1 MPEPVAAPAP
11 VPAPGWRSDTTTVSI
26 VRNMKREEYTVRR
39 SKSTE
44 NGRGGTV
51 MSSKQGDNRRIA
63 RRSVVGVRLRHL
75 LFVPVIIAW
84 ALLGIG
90 PGPLPHAQAQPQ
102 NEDGGAVRHIVVT
115 VNKSRTLRIEKPFAS
130 AVVGSPDIV
139 DALPMS
145 DRTLYIQ
152 GKKVGTTN
160 VSVFDQ
166 SMQLIGV
173 IDVEVTLDTGNL
185 QEKIRASTGS
195 RDIRVGSSNGQ
206 IVLSGV
212 AGNAVA
218 AERAVQVAKSMVTE
232 GGTIVNAMTVA
243 PAQQVMLKVRFLEVE
258 RSASR
263 ELGVNWFGANNGGN
277 RGFATGIGGVT
288 QPGGRPAVT
297 GVDASG
303 NPVPAP
309 GSPAGSGAI
318 GLPIFTQAASTLVS
332 GATPFGIALAN
343 LASKGATLDV
353 LLTAL
358 ETKGLVRRLAEPDLI
373 ALSGDTASFLAGGEY
388 PIPAVQPGS
397 TGGVPVIT
405 VQYQP
410 FGVQLAFTPTVLE
423 NGIINLRLAP
433 SVSELN
439 FAIAVNAN
447 GFNIP
452 SINKREA
459 RTTVELRDGQSFS
472 IAGLLQTDN
481 RRTTSQLPWIGSVP
495 VLGALFGS
503 KSFVAQDTD
512 LVVIVT
518 PHLVA
523 PAVPG
528 QRLASPLDST
538 IPSNDVDYFLMG
550 QMEQRKAFRD
560 YLTSGGNIQGPY
572 GHIIGQPVVGPAG
585 SGVVSVKN

>member
-1 MPEPVAAPAP
+1 M
-11 VPAPGWRSDTTTVSI
+11 
-26 VRNMKREEYTVRR
+26 M
-39 SKSTE
+39 
-44 NGRGGTV
+44 
-51 MSSKQGDNRRIA
+51 SKQGDNRRIA
-63 RRSVVGVRLRHL
+63 RRVISLGPARLRNL
-75 LFVPVIIAW
+75 FFVPLMIAW
-84 ALLGIG
+84 AQLGVG

-102 NEDGGAVRHIVVT
+102 EESGAVRHIVVT
-115 VNKSRTLRIEKPFAS
+115 VNKSRTLRFDNAFAS
-130 AVVGSPDIV
+130 AVVGAPDIV

-145 DRTLYIQ
+145 DRVLYIQ

-160 VSVFDQ
+160 VSVFAQD
-166 SMQLIGV
+166 MKLIGV

-185 QEKIRASTGS
+185 QEKIRSSTGS
-195 RDIRVGSSNGQ
+195 GGIRVGSSNGQ

-212 AGNAVA
+212 AGNAMA

-258 RSASR
+258 RTASR

-277 RGFATGIGGVT
+277 RGFATGLGGVT

-318 GLPIFTQAASTLVS
+318 GLPIFTTAAGTLLS
-332 GATPFGIALAN
+332 GAAPFGVAVAN

-353 LLTAL
+353 VLTAL

-388 PIPAVQPGS
+388 P
-397 TGGVPVIT
+397 VPVCQAAATIGGACAVT
-405 VQYQP
+405 IQYQP
-410 FGVQLAFTPTVLE
+410 FGVQLSFNPTVLE

-439 FAIAVNAN
+439 FAQAVTIN

-472 IAGLLQTDN
+472 IAGLLQADH
-481 RRTTSQLPWIGSVP
+481 RRNVAQLPWIGSVP
-495 VLGALFGS
+495 VLGTLFSS

-512 LVVIVT
+512 LVVIIT

-528 QRLASPLDST
+528 QRLATPLDNP
-538 IPSNDVDYFLMG
+538 IPSNDVDFFLMG
-550 QMEQRKAFRD
+550 DMEQRKAFRD

-572 GHIIGQPVVGPAG
+572 GHIIGQQATG

>member
-1 MPEPVAAPAP
+1 
-11 VPAPGWRSDTTTVSI
+11 
-26 VRNMKREEYTVRR
+26 MK
-39 SKSTE
+39 
-44 NGRGGTV
+44 
-51 MSSKQGDNRRIA
+51 SKQGDSRRIA
-63 RRSVVGVRLRHL
+63 RRVLSLGPVRLRNL
-75 LFVPVIIAW
+75 LFVPLIIAS
-84 ALLGIG
+84 ALLGVA
-90 PGPLPHAQAQPQ
+90 PGPLQHARAQPQ
-102 NEDGGAVRHIVVT
+102 NEESGAVRHIVVT

-160 VSVFDQ
+160 VSVFDPSQ
-166 SMQLIGV
+166 QLIGV

-195 RDIRVGSSNGQ
+195 GGIRVGSSNGQ

-218 AERAVQVAKSMVTE
+218 AERAVQVAKSLVAE
-232 GGTIVNAMTVA
+232 GGTIVNAMSVA

-277 RGFATGIGGVT
+277 RGFATGLGGVT

-309 GSPAGSGAI
+309 GTPGGAI
-318 GLPIFTQAASTLVS
+318 GLPIFTQAAGALLS
-332 GATPFGIALAN
+332 GATPFGVAVAN

-353 LLTAL
+353 VLTAL

-388 PIPAVQPGS
+388 P
-397 TGGVPVIT
+397 VPVCQAAATIGGACAVT
-405 VQYQP
+405 IQYQP
-410 FGVQLAFTPTVLE
+410 FGVQLSFNPTVLE

-439 FAIAVNAN
+439 FAQAVTIN

-481 RRTTSQLPWIGSVP
+481 RRNVAQLPWIGSVP
-495 VLGALFGS
+495 VLGTLFSS

-512 LVVIVT
+512 LVVIIT

-528 QRLASPLDST
+528 QRLATPLDNAM
-538 IPSNDVDYFLMG
+538 PSNDVDYFLMG

-572 GHIIGQPVVGPAG
+572 GHIIGQQVVGAPG
-585 SGVVSVKN
+585 SGVISVKN

>member
-1 MPEPVAAPAP
+1 M
-11 VPAPGWRSDTTTVSI
+11 
-26 VRNMKREEYTVRR
+26 M
-39 SKSTE
+39 
-44 NGRGGTV
+44 
-51 MSSKQGDNRRIA
+51 SKQGDNRRIA
-63 RRSVVGVRLRHL
+63 WRRLRNL
-75 LFVPVIIAW
+75 LFVPLMIAW
-84 ALLGIG
+84 ALLGVG

-102 NEDGGAVRHIVVT
+102 EESGAVRHIVVT
-115 VNKSRTLRIEKPFAS
+115 VNKSRTLRFDNAFAS
-130 AVVGSPDIV
+130 AVVGAPDIV

-145 DRTLYIQ
+145 DRVLYIQ

-160 VSVFDQ
+160 VSVFAQD
-166 SMQLIGV
+166 MKLIGV
-173 IDVEVTLDTGNL
+173 VDVEVTLDTGNL
-185 QEKIRASTGS
+185 QEKIRSSTGS
-195 RDIRVGSSNGQ
+195 GGIRVGSSNGQ

-218 AERAVQVAKSMVTE
+218 AERAVQVARSIVPE
-232 GGTIVNAMTVA
+232 GGAAIVNAMTVA

-277 RGFATGIGGVT
+277 RGFATGRPDVVT

-318 GLPIFTQAASTLVS
+318 GLPIFTTTAGTLLS
-332 GATPFGIALAN
+332 GAGPFGVAVAN

-353 LLTAL
+353 VLTAL

-388 PIPAVQPGS
+388 P
-397 TGGVPVIT
+397 VPVCQAAATIGGACAVT
-405 VQYQP
+405 IQYQP
-410 FGVQLAFTPTVLE
+410 FGVQLSFNPTVLE

-439 FAIAVNAN
+439 FAQAVTIN

-472 IAGLLQTDN
+472 IAGLLQTDH
-481 RRTTSQLPWIGSVP
+481 RRNIAQLPWIGSVP
-495 VLGALFGS
+495 VLGALFSS
-503 KSFVAQDTD
+503 KSFLATDTD
-512 LVVIVT
+512 LVVIIT

-528 QRLASPLDST
+528 QRLATPLDNGM
-538 IPSNDVDYFLMG
+538 PSNDVDYFLMG

-572 GHIIGQPVVGPAG
+572 GHIIGQQVVGPPG
-585 SGVVSVKN
+585 SGVISVKN

>member
-1 MPEPVAAPAP
+1 M
-11 VPAPGWRSDTTTVSI
+11 
-26 VRNMKREEYTVRR
+26 M
-39 SKSTE
+39 
-44 NGRGGTV
+44 
-51 MSSKQGDNRRIA
+51 SKQGDNRRIA
-63 RRSVVGVRLRHL
+63 RRVISLGPARLRNL
-75 LFVPVIIAW
+75 LFLPLIVAW
-84 ALLGIG
+84 ALLGVG

-102 NEDGGAVRHIVVT
+102 EESGAVRHIVVT
-115 VNKSRTLRIEKPFAS
+115 VNKSRTLRFDNAFAS

-145 DRTLYIQ
+145 DRVLYIQ

-160 VSVFDQ
+160 VSVFAQD
-166 SMQLIGV
+166 MKLIGV

-185 QEKIRASTGS
+185 QEKIRSSTGS
-195 RDIRVGSSNGQ
+195 GGIRVGSSNGQ

-258 RSASR
+258 RTASR

-277 RGFATGIGGVT
+277 RGFATGSAPVT

-318 GLPIFTQAASTLVS
+318 GLPIFTTAAGTLLS
-332 GATPFGIALAN
+332 GAGPFGVAVAN

-353 LLTAL
+353 VLSAL

-388 PIPAVQPGS
+388 P
-397 TGGVPVIT
+397 VPVCQAAATIGGACAVT
-405 VQYQP
+405 IQYQP
-410 FGVQLAFTPTVLE
+410 FGVQLSFNPTVLE

-439 FAIAVNAN
+439 FAQAVTIN

-481 RRTTSQLPWIGSVP
+481 RRNISQLPWIGSVP

-503 KSFVAQDTD
+503 KQFQELETD
-512 LVVIVT
+512 LVVVVT

-528 QRLASPLDST
+528 QELASPLDNHLPT
-538 IPSNDVDYFLMG
+538 NDVDFFLMG
-550 QMEQRKAFRD
+550 QMEQRKTFRD
-560 YLTSGGNIQGPY
+560 YITSGGNIQGPY
-572 GHIIGQPVVGPAG
+572 GHIIGQQVLGQQGSVVL
-585 SGVVSVKN
+585 STKN

>member
-1 MPEPVAAPAP
+1 M
-11 VPAPGWRSDTTTVSI
+11 RS
-26 VRNMKREEYTVRR
+26 N
-39 SKSTE
+39 
-44 NGRGGTV
+44 
-51 MSSKQGDNRRIA
+51 QGDSRPTA
-63 RRSVVGVRLRHL
+63 RRRVWGLRRRHL
-75 LFVPVIIAW
+75 LFVPVIIAS
-84 ALLGIG
+84 ALLGVA
-90 PGPLPHAQAQPQ
+90 PGPLQHARAQPQ
-102 NEDGGAVRHIVVT
+102 NEESGAVRHIVVT

-160 VSVFDQ
+160 VSVFDP

-185 QEKIRASTGS
+185 QEKIRSSTGS
-195 RDIRVGSSNGQ
+195 GGIRVGSNNGQ

-258 RSASR
+258 RTASR
-263 ELGVNWFGANNGGN
+263 ELGVNWFGANNGSN
-277 RGFATGIGGVT
+277 RGFATGLGGVT

-318 GLPIFTQAASTLVS
+318 GLPIFTTAAGTLLS
-332 GATPFGIALAN
+332 GSTPFGVAVAN

-353 LLTAL
+353 VLTAL

-388 PIPAVQPGS
+388 P
-397 TGGVPVIT
+397 VPVCQAAAT
-405 VQYQP
+405 VGGACAVTIQYQP
-410 FGVQLAFTPTVLE
+410 FGVQLSFNPTVLE

-439 FAIAVNAN
+439 FAQAVTIN

-481 RRTTSQLPWIGSVP
+481 RRNVAQLPWIGSVP
-495 VLGALFGS
+495 VLGTLFSS
-503 KSFVAQDTD
+503 KSFVAMDTD
-512 LVVIVT
+512 LVVIIT

-528 QRLASPLDST
+528 QRLASPLDNA

-572 GHIIGQPVVGPAG
+572 GHIIGQQVVGAPG
-585 SGVVSVKN
+585 SAAISVKN

>member
-1 MPEPVAAPAP
+1 M
-11 VPAPGWRSDTTTVSI
+11 
-26 VRNMKREEYTVRR
+26 
-39 SKSTE
+39 
-44 NGRGGTV
+44 
-51 MSSKQGDNRRIA
+51 SKQGDSRRIA
-63 RRSVVGVRLRHL
+63 RRVICLGPARLRNL
-75 LFVPVIIAW
+75 LFVPLMIAW
-84 ALLGIG
+84 ALLGVG
-90 PGPLPHAQAQPQ
+90 LGPLPHAQAQSRD
-102 NEDGGAVRHIVVT
+102 NEDSAVRHIVVT
-115 VNKSRTLRIEKPFAS
+115 INKSRTLRIEKPFAS

-195 RDIRVGSSNGQ
+195 RAIRVGSSNGQ

-218 AERAVQVAKSMVTE
+218 AERAVQVAKSMVAE

-263 ELGVNWFGANNGGN
+263 EFGVKWFGANNGGN

-318 GLPIFTQAASTLVS
+318 GLPIFAAAGTLLS
-332 GATPFGIALAN
+332 GGAPFGVALAN
-343 LASKGATLDV
+343 LVSNGATLDV
-353 LLTAL
+353 LLSAL

-388 PIPAVQPGS
+388 P
-397 TGGVPVIT
+397 VPVCQAAST
-405 VQYQP
+405 VGGACAVTIQYQP
-410 FGVQLAFTPTVLE
+410 FGVQLSFNPTVLE

-439 FAIAVNAN
+439 FAQAVTIN

-452 SINKREA
+452 AINKREA

-481 RRTTSQLPWIGSVP
+481 RRNVSQLPWIGSVP
-495 VLGALFGS
+495 VLGALFSS
-503 KSFVAQDTD
+503 KSYVAQDTD
-512 LVVIVT
+512 LVVVVT

-528 QRLASPLDST
+528 QRLATPLDNAM
-538 IPSNDVDYFLMG
+538 PSNDVDFFLMG

-572 GHIIGQPVVGPAG
+572 GHIIGQPVVGPPG

>member
-1 MPEPVAAPAP
+1 M
-11 VPAPGWRSDTTTVSI
+11 
-26 VRNMKREEYTVRR
+26 
-39 SKSTE
+39 
-44 NGRGGTV
+44 
-51 MSSKQGDNRRIA
+51 SKQGDSRRIA
-63 RRSVVGVRLRHL
+63 RRVISLGPARLRNL
-75 LFVPVIIAW
+75 LFVPVMIAW
-84 ALLGIG
+84 ALLGVG
-90 PGPLPHAQAQPQ
+90 LGPLPHAQAQSRD
-102 NEDGGAVRHIVVT
+102 NEDSAVRHIVVT
-115 VNKSRTLRIEKPFAS
+115 INKSRTLRIEKPFAS

-166 SMQLIGV
+166 TMQLIGV

-195 RDIRVGSSNGQ
+195 RAIRVGSSNGQ

-218 AERAVQVAKSMVTE
+218 AERAVQVAKSMVAE

-258 RSASR
+258 RSASC
-263 ELGVNWFGANNGGN
+263 EFGVKWFGANNGGN

-318 GLPIFTQAASTLVS
+318 GLPIFTAAGTLLS
-332 GATPFGIALAN
+332 GGAPFGVALAN

-353 LLTAL
+353 LLSAL

-388 PIPAVQPGS
+388 P
-397 TGGVPVIT
+397 VPVCQAAATVGGACAIT
-405 VQYQP
+405 IQYQP
-410 FGVQLAFTPTVLE
+410 FGVQLSFNPTVLE

-439 FAIAVNAN
+439 FAQAVTIN

-452 SINKREA
+452 AINKREA

-481 RRTTSQLPWIGSVP
+481 RRNVSQLPWIGSVP
-495 VLGALFGS
+495 VLGALFSS
-503 KSFVAQDTD
+503 KSYVAQDTD
-512 LVVIVT
+512 LVVVVT

-528 QRLASPLDST
+528 QRLASPLDNA
-538 IPSNDVDYFLMG
+538 IPSNDVDFFLMG

-572 GHIIGQPVVGPAG
+572 GHIIGQQVVGPPG

>member
-1 MPEPVAAPAP
+1 M
-11 VPAPGWRSDTTTVSI
+11 
-26 VRNMKREEYTVRR
+26 M
-39 SKSTE
+39 
-44 NGRGGTV
+44 
-51 MSSKQGDNRRIA
+51 SKQGDNRRIA
-63 RRSVVGVRLRHL
+63 RRVISLGPARLRNL
-75 LFVPVIIAW
+75 LFVPLIIAP
-84 ALLGIG
+84 ALLGVG

-102 NEDGGAVRHIVVT
+102 IEESGAVRHIVVT
-115 VNKSRTLRIEKPFAS
+115 VNKSRTLRFDNAFAS
-130 AVVGSPDIV
+130 AVVGAPDIV

-145 DRTLYIQ
+145 DRVLYIQ

-160 VSVFDQ
+160 VSVFAQD
-166 SMQLIGV
+166 MKLIGV

-185 QEKIRASTGS
+185 QEKIRSSTGS
-195 RDIRVGSSNGQ
+195 GGIRVGSSNGQ

-243 PAQQVMLKVRFLEVE
+243 PAQQVMLKVE
-258 RSASR
+258 RTASR

-277 RGFATGIGGVT
+277 RGFATGSGVVT

-318 GLPIFTQAASTLVS
+318 GLPIFTTAAGTLLS
-332 GATPFGIALAN
+332 GAAPFGVAVAN

-353 LLTAL
+353 VLTAL

-388 PIPAVQPGS
+388 P
-397 TGGVPVIT
+397 VPVCQAAATIGGACAVT
-405 VQYQP
+405 IQYQP
-410 FGVQLAFTPTVLE
+410 FGVQLSFNPTVLE

-439 FAIAVNAN
+439 FAQAVTIN

-472 IAGLLQTDN
+472 IAGLLQADH
-481 RRTTSQLPWIGSVP
+481 RRNVAQLPWIGSVP
-495 VLGALFGS
+495 VLGTLFSS

-512 LVVIVT
+512 LVVIIT

-528 QRLASPLDST
+528 QRLATPLDNPM
-538 IPSNDVDYFLMG
+538 PSNDVDYFLMG

-572 GHIIGQPVVGPAG
+572 GHIIGQQVVGPPG

>member
-1 MPEPVAAPAP
+1 M
-11 VPAPGWRSDTTTVSI
+11 D
-26 VRNMKREEYTVRR
+26 
-39 SKSTE
+39 
-44 NGRGGTV
+44 GGTV
-51 MSSKQGDNRRIA
+51 MNSKQGDSRRIA
-63 RRSVVGVRLRHL
+63 LQRVSGSRALYL
-75 LFVPVIIAW
+75 LFVPVIIAS
-84 ALLGIG
+84 ALLGVG
-90 PGPLPHAQAQPQ
+90 SGPLQRAQAQPY
-102 NEDGGAVRHIVVT
+102 EDSGAVRHIVVT
-115 VNKSRTLRIEKPFAS
+115 VNKSRTLRIGKPFAS

-185 QEKIRASTGS
+185 QEKIRSSTGS
-195 RDIRVGSSNGQ
+195 RGIRVGSNNGQ

-212 AGNAVA
+212 AANAVS
-218 AERAVQVAKSMVTE
+218 AERAVQVAKTVVPE
-232 GGTIVNAMTVA
+232 GAAIVNAMTVA

-277 RGFATGIGGVT
+277 RGFATGVGGLSSSNPGILPG
-288 QPGGRPAVT
+288 QPGGRPGIGAAGPGT
-297 GVDASG
+297 FVDASG

-309 GSPAGSGAI
+309 GSPLGSGAP
-318 GLPIFTQAASTLVS
+318 GLPIFTTAGTLLS
-332 GATPFGIALAN
+332 GAAPFSVALAN
-343 LASKGATLDV
+343 LASKGGSLDV

-388 PIPAVQPGS
+388 PVPAVQPGGAG
-397 TGGVPVIT
+397 TVPVIT

-439 FAIAVNAN
+439 FAQAVTIS
-447 GFNIP
+447 GFNVP

-472 IAGLLQTDN
+472 IAGLLQTDH
-481 RRTTSQLPWIGSVP
+481 RRNIQQLPWIGSVP
-495 VLGALFGS
+495 VLGALFSS
-503 KSFVAQDTD
+503 KSFVASDTD
-512 LVVIVT
+512 LVVIIT

-528 QRLASPLDST
+528 QQLASPLDNA
-538 IPSNDVDYFLMG
+538 IPSNDVDFFLMG

-560 YLTSGGNIQGPY
+560 YITSGGNIQGPY
-572 GHIIGQPVVGPAG
+572 GHIIGQQVVGPPSSA
-585 SGVVSVKN
+585 VISVKN

>member
-1 MPEPVAAPAP
+1 M
-11 VPAPGWRSDTTTVSI
+11 
-26 VRNMKREEYTVRR
+26 N
-39 SKSTE
+39 
-44 NGRGGTV
+44 
-51 MSSKQGDNRRIA
+51 SKQGDSRRIA
-63 RRSVVGVRLRHL
+63 LQRMSGSRALYL
-75 LFVPVIIAW
+75 LFVPVIIAS
-84 ALLGIG
+84 ALLGVG
-90 PGPLPHAQAQPQ
+90 SGPLQRAQAQPY
-102 NEDGGAVRHIVVT
+102 EDSGAVRHIVVT

-195 RDIRVGSSNGQ
+195 RGIRVGSNNGQ

-212 AGNAVA
+212 AANAVS
-218 AERAVQVAKSMVTE
+218 AERAVQVAKTVVPE
-232 GGTIVNAMTVA
+232 GAAIVNAMTVA

-277 RGFATGIGGVT
+277 RGFATGVGGLSGSST
-288 QPGGRPAVT
+288 ILPGQPGGRPGIGAAGPGT
-297 GVDASG
+297 FVDASG

-309 GSPAGSGAI
+309 GSPFGSGAP
-318 GLPIFTQAASTLVS
+318 GLPIFTTAGTLLS
-332 GATPFGIALAN
+332 GAAPFSVALAN
-343 LASKGATLDV
+343 LASKGGSLDV

-388 PIPAVQPGS
+388 PVPAVQPGGAG
-397 TGGVPVIT
+397 TVPVIT

-439 FAIAVNAN
+439 FAQAVTIS
-447 GFNIP
+447 GFNVP

-472 IAGLLQTDN
+472 IAGLLQTDH
-481 RRTTSQLPWIGSVP
+481 RRNVSQLPWIGSVP
-495 VLGALFGS
+495 VLGALFSS
-503 KSFVAQDTD
+503 KSYVASDTD
-512 LVVIVT
+512 LVVIIT

-528 QRLASPLDST
+528 QQLARPLDNT
-538 IPSNDVDYFLMG
+538 IPSNDVDFFLMG

-560 YLTSGGNIQGPY
+560 YITSGGNIQGPY
-572 GHIIGQPVVGPAG
+572 GHIIGQQVMGPQGAVVL
-585 SGVVSVKN
+585 STKN